1 MLSAA
6 FLNQKLWDNL
16 IIAECAIYLKPVGV
30 SCRCHCSVD
39 SFTKYSDLKHLF
51 NPITVKM
58 VRKKVSIVNEAGL
71 HARPAAALVK
81 LAGKFESDF
90 FIHMYGYRVNGKSIL
105 GVMTL
110 AAEKG
115 AELELE
121 LDGPDEEEAA
131 EAISALFANGFKEQ

>member
-1 MLSAA
+1 M
-6 FLNQKLWDNL
+6 
-16 IIAECAIYLKPVGV
+16 I
-30 SCRCHCSVD
+30 
-39 SFTKYSDLKHLF
+39 
-51 NPITVKM
+51 
-58 VRKKVSIVNEAGL
+58 RKKVSIVNEAGL

-81 LAGKFESDF
+81 TASKFEADF

-121 LDGPDEEEAA
+121 VNGPDEKEAL
-131 EAISALFANGFKEQ
+131 EAITDLIKSGFGEE